1 MKAVLKNILRSPYTV
16 LLLAVLAANWQL
28 VFLQRGMEWDM
39 MNFWMPWRY
48 YMSECYTNG
57 IVPMWDPYTQSGY
70 PVHGDLQGPAYS
82 PEALLVSFLFG
93 QNIYILNYCFVFY
106 LFVAS
111 VGMFKLAHLFTRK
124 KEVSVLAGI
133 IYALSGFNIAHGH
146 YFYIVVSVAL
156 IPFIFY
162 YFFKL
167 LDVGTYSDVIKFS
180 LIIFWHITT
189 GNPSFLIVS
198 GYLMAFV
205 FLAFV
210 IWKIRDRQVHD
221 ILASLKMLSMV
232 LGLSLLMAL
241 PVIYNALQIIPLTT
255 RKDGLDLAYAGDESF
270 YYQNF
275 IAFVVPLIT
284 ITNVDLTG
292 YEQELWSPYVG
303 AFTIFFFLCGIFSR
317 KDFYER
323 ALIFVGLAGL
333 VIALGLQWPVY
344 PFLHKYL
351 PMFNVF
357 RMPNLSLLFFLML
370 VILVAAKFMA
380 KEENAQMLFSRKIT
394 WYFAGL
400 WFLLIVF
407 MHFTAVKTGGEDPSL
422 FSNYENLRQW
432 LYDAD
437 PAKITLFHL
446 LLFGITIVVLLVTTL
461 SLKNKLRVLLI
472 TCFFDVFINYQLG
485 GVARIFSVE
494 RAKDMN
500 EYFSHFPKG
509 IPDPSN
515 VAMERVSG
523 ISTGWPG
530 YWLNTSVFL
539 KQPDFPNS
547 NNFELINYL
556 DLLLKKPRLSK
567 NIFKN
572 SYAFFAD
579 SLCAEEGFADSLL
592 RSDRSVI
599 TMHSANLDKFGA
611 KVFSN
616 ISNTYSCKRWHPNG
630 YSFDVKNVAP
640 TVFVVNQNYCPLWNF
655 KVNGRAYKPFYSCS
669 SSFPAFVLPAGNWN
683 IEADYKLAG
692 FGAVLFFSL
701 ALFVLLLLVLVYLS
715 PVTKKTKAAC
725 ISCIL
730 ILFGYCGLKF
740 ATADLD
746 SRNERVVEELASCV
760 KGTVINNTSFDI
772 PGVALKTDLVRNED
786 IARMADLLDT
796 MRQNELVVL
805 NYDRY
810 CSPETGKLIELAYGK
825 RSGTVKFIGA
835 TCARYTRHQT
845 PKIILDTLNSAEAT
859 VSKRN
864 EFGLG
869 LVVDSVRAS
878 AFKAGDLILLT
889 SNLDASCFD
898 FPGLAL
904 ELHFKDRSKAPLYR
918 YANVSTIKGQGN
930 TRAALVYELPEGS
943 GELLKIVVSVWNP
956 SACEA
961 RVGRL
966 KLRVYRP

>member
-1 MKAVLKNILRSPYTV
+1 MKAVLTNILRSPYTV

-28 VFLQRGMEWDM
+28 VFLQSGMEWDM
-39 MNFWMPWRY
+39 MNFWMPWRH
-48 YMSECYTNG
+48 YMSECYNNG
-57 IVPMWDPYTQSGY
+57 VVPLWNSYTQSGY

-82 PEALLVSFLFG
+82 PEAMLVSFLFG

-210 IWKIRDRQVHD
+210 IWKIRDRQAHN
-221 ILASLKMLSMV
+221 ILPSVKMLSMV
-232 LGLSLLMAL
+232 LGLSVLLAL
-241 PVIYNALQIIPLTT
+241 PVIYNAMQIIPLTT

-317 KDFYER
+317 KSFYER
-323 ALIFVGLAGL
+323 AMIFVGFAGL

-370 VILVAAKFMA
+370 VILVAAKFLA
-380 KEENAQMLFSRKIT
+380 KEENVKILFSRKIT
-394 WYFAGL
+394 WFFAGL
-400 WFLLIVF
+400 WLLLIVF
-407 MHFTAVKTGGEDPSL
+407 MHYTAVKTVGNDSSL
-422 FSNYENLRQW
+422 FSKYENLRQW
-432 LYDAD
+432 LYNAS
-437 PAKITLFHL
+437 PAKITMFHL
-446 LLFGITIVVLLVTTL
+446 LLFGITIVVLLVVSL
-461 SLKNKLRVLLI
+461 SMKNKLRVLLI
-472 TCFFDVFINYQLG
+472 TCFFDVFLNYQLG

-494 RAKDMN
+494 KAKDMN
-500 EYFSHFPKG
+500 EYFSRFPKG
-509 IPDPSN
+509 FPAPSN
-515 VAMERVSG
+515 VAMERVTG
-523 ISTGWPG
+523 IHAGWPG

-556 DLLLKKPRLSK
+556 DLLLKKPQLSK

-592 RSDRSVI
+592 RSNRNAI
-599 TMHSANLDKFGA
+599 TMPEADLNKFGV
-611 KVFSN
+611 KVL
-616 ISNTYSCKRWHPNG
+616 SNTFSVYNCKRWHPNE
-630 YSFDVKNVAP
+630 YSFEVKNAAP
-640 TVFVVNQNYCPLWNF
+640 ALFVVSQNYCPLWNF
-655 KVNGRAYKPFYSCS
+655 KVNGKAYKPFYSCS
-669 SSFPAFVLPAGNWN
+669 NSFPAFVLPAGNWS
-683 IEADYKLAG
+683 IEANYELPG

-701 ALFVLLLLVLVYLS
+701 GLFVLLLLMLVYLS
-715 PVTKKTKAAC
+715 PTTKKTKAAWIC
-725 ISCIL
+725 GIL
-730 ILFGYCGLKF
+730 ILFAYCGLKF
-740 ATADLD
+740 ATADID
-746 SRNERVVEELASCV
+746 SKNKRTAEKLAFCV
-760 KGTVINNTSFDI
+760 NGTVVNNTSFDI
-772 PGVALKTDLVRNED
+772 AGSALKTDLVRNED
-786 IARMADLLDT
+786 IARLADLLDT
-796 MRQNELVVL
+796 MKQNELVVL

-810 CSPETGKLIELAYGK
+810 CSPETEKLIEFAYGE
-825 RSGTVKFIGA
+825 RTGIEKFNDA
-835 TCARYTRHQT
+835 SCARYAKHPTS
-845 PKIILDTLNSAEAT
+845 KIILDTLNSAEAT
-859 VSKRN
+859 LSKKN

-869 LVVDSVRAS
+869 MVIDSLRA
-878 AFKAGDLILLT
+878 ATFKAGDLILLT
-889 SNLDASCFD
+889 ANINAPCFD

-918 YANVSTIKGQGN
+918 YANVSMIKGEKN

-943 GELLKIVVSVWNP
+943 GELAKIVVSVWNP
-956 SACEA
+956 STCEA
-961 RVGRL
+961 HVGRL